1 MLLGLMSLAS
11 MIAVMIVQLLPWLW
25 ENWAAVAIAFTLGS
39 LVLYVLWLI
48 KACEM
53 RRRLEAKA
61 PASPLPPLGPIV
73 G

>member
-1 MLLGLMSLAS
+1 LAGFLGTAT
-11 MIAVMIVQLLPWLW
+11 
-25 ENWAAVAIAFTLGS
+25 TLGS